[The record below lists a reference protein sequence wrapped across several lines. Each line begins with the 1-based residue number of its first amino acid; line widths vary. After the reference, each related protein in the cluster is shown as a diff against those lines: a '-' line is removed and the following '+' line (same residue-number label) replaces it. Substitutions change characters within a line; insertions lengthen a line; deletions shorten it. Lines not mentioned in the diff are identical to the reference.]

1 MTSIKLMLNKERILK
16 SGKYPLVFQIIHA
29 RRKKLIYTDIKLLE
43 CEFDSDKEKVCH
55 SKKSQ
60 LTYRVI
66 ARFNQQVGEVR
77 ANIQKNVKQ
86 LEAKSQYYT
95 VADIVDGYLG
105 NDHNLNSLILY
116 MEKQVEK
123 KKKMHKNGTAAA
135 YLSTLHS
142 LQSYIGDRKVRFID
156 IDFPFLDNYQ
166 VYLYSKGNSENTVGF
181 YIKNFRA
188 IYNRAKK
195 EGARVVPSN
204 PFLEIDIKTEKT
216 VKRALT
222 KKEIRK
228 IAELDISANSKRN
241 LARDLFMFSFNSRGM
256 PFVDILYLKKQDII
270 DDVIFYRRSKTN
282 QPLSVTITA
291 EMGRLIRKYQND
303 SEYVFPI
310 LNPDKPTELYNQYR
324 NALKGVN
331 TELKAVAKEAG
342 INVNLTTYV
351 ARHTWATVAKETGAP
366 ISSISDGL
374 GHTSEKTTQI
384 YLKDFDQSTLH
395 QLNKKVTKL

>member
-16 SGKYPLVFQIIHA
+16 SGKYPLVFQVIHA

-43 CEFDSDKEKVCH
+43 CEFDSGKEKVCH
-55 SKKSQ
+55 SKKGQ
-60 LTYRVI
+60 LTFRVI
-66 ARFNQQVGEVR
+66 AGFNQHVGEIR
-77 ANIQKNVKQ
+77 TNIQKTVNQ
-86 LEAKSQYYT
+86 LEAKSHNYT
-95 VADIVDGYLG
+95 VADIVDNYLG
-105 NDHNLNSLILY
+105 NYNLDSLILY
-116 MEKQVEK
+116 MGKQVEK
-123 KKKMHKNGTAAA
+123 KKQMHKNGTAAA

-156 IDFPFLDNYQ
+156 IDFQFLDNYL

-195 EGARVVPSN
+195 EGAKVVPSN

-228 IAELDISANSKRN
+228 IAELDLSATPKRN

-256 PFVDILYLKKQDII
+256 PFVDIIHLKKQDII

-282 QPLSVTITA
+282 QPLSVTITT
-291 EMGRLIRKYQND
+291 EMSRLIKKYQND
-303 SEYVFPI
+303 GEYVFPI
-310 LNPDKPTELYNQYR
+310 LNPDKPTDLYNQYR
-324 NALKGVN
+324 NALKDVN
-331 TELKAVAKEAG
+331 TELKTVAKEAG

-351 ARHTWATVAKETGAP
+351 ARHTWATIAKETGAP

-374 GHTSEKTTQI
+374 GHMSEKTTLI
-384 YLKDFDQSTLH
+384 YLKDFDQITLH
-395 QLNKKVTKL
+395 RLNKKVTKL

>member
-16 SGKYPLVFQIIHA
+16 SGKYPLVFQVIHA

-43 CEFDSDKEKVCH
+43 CEFDSEKEKVCH
-55 SKKSQ
+55 SKESK

-66 ARFNQQVGEVR
+66 ARFNQQVGEAR
-77 ANIQKNVKQ
+77 ENIQKNVNQ
-86 LEAKSQYYT
+86 LEAKSSNYT

-105 NDHNLNSLILY
+105 NYNLDSLILY
-116 MEKQVEK
+116 MGKQVEK
-123 KKKMHKNGTAAA
+123 KKQMHKNGTAAA

-156 IDFPFLDNYQ
+156 IDFQFLDNYL

-188 IYNRAKK
+188 VYNRAKK
-195 EGARVVPSN
+195 EGAKVVPSN

-222 KKEIRK
+222 KNEIRK
-228 IAELDISANSKRN
+228 IAELDLSATPKRN

-256 PFVDILYLKKQDII
+256 PFVDIIHLKKQDII

-282 QPLSVTITA
+282 QPLSVTITT
-291 EMGRLIRKYQND
+291 EMSLLIKKYQND
-303 SEYVFPI
+303 GEYVFPI
-310 LNPDKPTELYNQYR
+310 LNPDKPTELYKQYR
-324 NALKGVN
+324 NALKDVN

-366 ISSISDGL
+366 ISSISDSL
-374 GHTSEKTTQI
+374 GHTSEKTTQV
-384 YLKDFDQSTLH
+384 YLKDFDQNTLH